1 MQAALSVEEMLKGLN
16 SDQICDAF
24 ENAISSATTLVC
36 DWKQKPETKV
46 SWRNL
51 LEFRAALQ
59 RPGSEAVW
67 DALELIHSR
76 SAEEDAEAFLSG
88 MWLGAFLGQV
98 SFQCWCEWFREQM
111 RRDETEGQAVYMN
124 SAGRA

>member
-16 SDQICDAF
+16 SSQICDAF

-36 DWKQKPETKV
+36 DWKQRPETKV

-59 RPGSEAVW
+59 RDETEAVW
-67 DALELIHSR
+67 DTLELIHSR

-98 SFQCWCEWFREQM
+98 SFQCWCEWLREQM
-111 RRDETEGQAVYMN
+111 RRDETEGSAVYMN